1 MTTNQVSP
9 YQLHDSAARLDM
21 MAIQDASEFEKLIW
35 NNPTT
40 SILASIGIRCN
51 NEVFPVNILGAR
63 RVPCRIYWMYG
74 KPVVADEQKLPL
86 SATNRTAMNP
96 TCQRTS
102 RGAN

>member
-51 NEVFPVNILGAR
+51 NEVFPVNILGGAA
-63 RVPCRIYWMYG
+63 G
-74 KPVVADEQKLPL
+74 
-86 SATNRTAMNP
+86 AMSDILDV
-96 TCQRTS
+96 REA
-102 RGAN
+102 GGGG